1 MNSYDQHIE
10 RMKKLFSEQIEEN
23 NNKIRSQF
31 KNRKNMNTLLN
42 TKIKTFNKENYQV
55 NKFLE
60 VL

>member
-42 TKIKTFNKENYQV
+42 TKIKTFNKENYQA